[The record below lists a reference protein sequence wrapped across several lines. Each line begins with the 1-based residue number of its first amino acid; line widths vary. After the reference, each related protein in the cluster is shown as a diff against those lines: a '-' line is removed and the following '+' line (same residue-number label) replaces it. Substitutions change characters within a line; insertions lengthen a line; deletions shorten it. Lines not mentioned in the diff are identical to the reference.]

1 MLGAC
6 LRLGGLL
13 VDHPFKGVGGFVQL
27 RAARAGVPVVAV
39 IGMPAGVVR
48 SVFRELRDHD
58 FGKICNFFGCVLI
71 SEILIA
77 AVAVPIFNIAL
88 GQVRSGGFRNFQQIC
103 VDISRTVD
111 TQDKVKGAFF
121 LDIIIRQRM
130 SVLQLFPSEN
140 QPLLIGRNPFFLLYL
155 ALYVIDRVCQ
165 LYLERDGLACER
177 FYKNLH
183 GKSRG

>member
-27 RAARAGVPVVAV
+27 RAARAGVPVVVV

-48 SVFRELRDHD
+48 GVFR
-58 FGKICNFFGCVLI
+58 
-71 SEILIA
+71 
-77 AVAVPIFNIAL
+77 
-88 GQVRSGGFRNFQQIC
+88 
-103 VDISRTVD
+103 

-121 LDIIIRQRM
+121 LDIIIQQRM

-155 ALYVIDRVCQ
+155 ALYVIDRVCR